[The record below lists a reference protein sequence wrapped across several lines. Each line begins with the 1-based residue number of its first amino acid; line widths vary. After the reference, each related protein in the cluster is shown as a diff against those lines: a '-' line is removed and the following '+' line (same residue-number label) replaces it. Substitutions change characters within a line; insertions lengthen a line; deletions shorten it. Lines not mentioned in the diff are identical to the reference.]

1 MSGAIS
7 FQKPKLLQFLRV
19 TLIFTSLLGV
29 LALSQFQTQIIAEG
43 LYFTSF
49 NFRAALW
56 AGYVLVILCGIL
68 GVLSWTKRASRL
80 LHSLTAVQGAL
91 KKLGPLALLAF
102 GILLFVAPFLVLGF
116 YGRFLLDPFPRLFLF
131 WLLAI
136 AGATLLTAW
145 RKKDWLSS
153 LPITALSLAAVYL
166 AATFFNLMRTFPF
179 SLEWSEISRY
189 YQASFYFSQQIYGV
203 KLPLPVTHPSRYLL
217 QSLPFLVAN
226 SPLWLHRLWQAG
238 LWVCMPLLTSW
249 LLARRLKFHSR
260 LLSVLFIL
268 WSFLFLMQGAVFY
281 HLLPCVFLVLIGF
294 DKDKPARSFL
304 FVALASVW
312 AGISRVNWMPLPG
325 ALATL
330 LYLLEAH
337 PARRASSLSLRYLW
351 QPFVYG
357 AGGSLMAL
365 ASYAFYITH
374 SGVQDLSEFGSAFT
388 SALLW
393 DRLLPNAQF
402 PPGVI
407 LGILLVS
414 APLFALLWVRLRQK
428 ENVPGLWRGVGIAIL
443 LAVFFFGGLVVSV
456 KIGGGT
462 NLHNLDA
469 YMVLLWVLASVVAFG
484 SYAPESGKPSQKL
497 KISAPLAAALF
508 AVPILFAIFS
518 SAPLNLPNQQITD
531 AALLQIQQMADQ
543 AIRQGG
549 DVLFISQR
557 HLLTF
562 HLIKGVPL
570 VPEYEKLFL
579 TEMTISNNADYLYHF
594 TKDIDQ
600 QRFTLIITDPLYTNI
615 TDTTEDV
622 LSPENNAWVRYVSRP
637 VLCAYKVVTTF
648 SDLNIQ
654 LLTPRY
660 GDKCDQ

>member
-1 MSGAIS
+1 MSSSIS
-7 FQKPKLLQFLRV
+7 FQKPKPLQFLRV
-19 TLIFTSLLGV
+19 ALIFTALLGA
-29 LALSQFQTQIIAEG
+29 LALSQFQTQIVAEG
-43 LYFTSF
+43 LYFTSL

-56 AGYVLVILCGIL
+56 GGYVFVILSTFLGIFF
-68 GVLSWTKRASRL
+68 WTKLALRL
-80 LHSLTAVQGAL
+80 LHSLAIAHGAL
-91 KKLGPLALLAF
+91 KKLGPLALLLF
-102 GILLFVAPFLVLGF
+102 GILLLVAPFLVLGF
-116 YGRFLLDPFPRLFLF
+116 YGRFLLNPFPRLFLF
-131 WLLAI
+131 WLLAL
-136 AGATLLTAW
+136 AEAALLAAW
-145 RKKDWLSS
+145 SKKDWLGA
-153 LPITALSLAAVYL
+153 LPMAALGLAAVYL
-166 AATFFNLMRTFPF
+166 AATFFNLVRTFPF

-189 YQASFYFSQQIYGV
+189 YQASFYFSQQVYGL

-217 QSLPFLVAN
+217 QSLPFLIAN
-226 SPLWLHRLWQAG
+226 SPLWLHRLWQAL

-249 LLARRLKFHSR
+249 LLARRLKFDNR

-304 FVALASVW
+304 FVALASFW
-312 AGISRVNWMPLPG
+312 AGISRVNWVPLPG
-325 ALATL
+325 ALAAL
-330 LYLLEAH
+330 LYLLETR
-337 PARRASSLSLRYLW
+337 PPRGASALSLRYLW

-357 AGGSLMAL
+357 AGGSLVAL
-365 ASYAFYITH
+365 ASYAVYITH

-407 LGILLVS
+407 LGILVVS
-414 APLFALLWVRLRQK
+414 APVFALLWLRLRQK
-428 ENVPGLWRGVGIAIL
+428 ENSPGLWRGLGITFL

-469 YMVLLWVLASVVAFG
+469 YMVLLWVLTSVVAFG
-484 SYAPESGKPSQKL
+484 FYAPASSKAAQKF
-497 KISAPLAAALF
+497 KVSAWLAAALL

-518 SAPLNLPNQQITD
+518 GAPLNLPNQQVTD
-531 AALLQIQQMADQ
+531 AALVQIQQMADQ
-543 AIRQGG
+543 AIRRGG

-562 HLIKGVPL
+562 HLITGVPL

-579 TEMTISNNADYLYHF
+579 TEMTISNNVDYLNRF
-594 TKDIDQ
+594 IKDIDQ
-600 QRFTLIITDPLYTNI
+600 QRFTLIITDPLYTKI

-622 LSPENNAWVRYVSRP
+622 LSPENNAWVRFVSRP
-637 VLCAYKVVTTF
+637 VLCAYEVVATF

-654 LLTPRY
+654 MLTPRY
-660 GDKCDQ
+660 GNKCNQ